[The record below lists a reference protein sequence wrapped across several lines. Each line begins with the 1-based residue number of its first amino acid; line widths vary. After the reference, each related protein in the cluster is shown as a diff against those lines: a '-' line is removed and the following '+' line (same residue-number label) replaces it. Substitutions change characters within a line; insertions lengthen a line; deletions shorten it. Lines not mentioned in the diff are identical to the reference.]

1 MILWRISNHA
11 DLRGLGGLYAPGRW
25 HTQGRQV
32 IYLAESP
39 SSALLEILVHFEI
52 DRDDLPDT
60 YQLLKVEAPDGI
72 RVDAITIE
80 SLPEHWKDSELVA
93 RTVGDEWLHRGETAL
108 LRVPSAIMPETWN
121 WLLNPRHAD
130 AAHVRILTANMYD
143 HDLRLLG
150 KHRLREQS

>member
-1 MILWRISNHA
+1 VILWRISNHA
-11 DLRGLGGLYAPGRW
+11 ELRGLGGLYAPGRW

-32 IYLAESP
+32 IYFAESP

-72 RVDAITIE
+72 RVDAITLE
-80 SLPEHWKDSELVA
+80 SLPEHWKDSELVT
-93 RTVGDEWLHRGETAL
+93 RTAGAEWLRRGETAL

-130 AAHVRILTANMYD
+130 AAHVRILTANTYD

-150 KHRLREQS
+150 KYRLRK